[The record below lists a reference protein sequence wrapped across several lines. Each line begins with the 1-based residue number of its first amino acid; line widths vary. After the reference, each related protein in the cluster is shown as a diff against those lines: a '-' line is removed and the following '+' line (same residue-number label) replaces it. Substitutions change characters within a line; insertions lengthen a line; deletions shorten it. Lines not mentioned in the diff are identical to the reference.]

1 MLGNKDKILKNGL
14 KLLAIKFQKLN
25 KNALINL
32 ANLLRQSSIQIK
44 VIENNLKRSNK
55 TRENT

>member
-25 KNALINL
+25 KNVLINL